1 MAGRTARVLFAALC
15 CAPFAAPL
23 LLMLTASLRSPEA
36 PLPAGF
42 EVLPPWLSL
51 DAYREAFAVVPL
63 ANALWQSLLLCA
75 VAVPVSVATSSWA
88 GLAIALSRGRARAA
102 LVAVTLLLMVVP
114 ATASWLTRFALFRW
128 LGATGTPL
136 PVIAPALMGGA
147 PLFVLLFADAFRR
160 LPRSVLEAA
169 RVEGASAFWVW
180 WRVALPMARPT
191 AVAVTLL
198 SFALFWTG
206 FIDPLL
212 YLHEEEA
219 LTAPLMLQHLE
230 LLGSTRWPVL
240 MAAAVV
246 VTLPALVAFGFASR
260 GLFEER
266 RGTGWLG

>member
-1 MAGRTARVLFAALC
+1 MAGRPVRVVLTVLC
-15 CAPFAAPL
+15 CAPFAVPL
-23 LLMLTASLRSPEA
+23 VLMIAASLRSPEA

-42 EVLPPWLSL
+42 EVLPPWPSL
-51 DAYREAFAVVPL
+51 DAYREALTVVPL
-63 ANALWQSLLLCA
+63 SHALGQSLWICA
-75 VAVPVSVATSSWA
+75 VAVPVSVVTSSWA
-88 GLAIALSRGRARAA
+88 GLTLALSRGTARAV
-102 LVAVTLLLMVVP
+102 LVAVTLLLLVIP
-114 ATASWLTRFALFRW
+114 ATASWLTRFTLFRA
-128 LGATGTPL
+128 LGVIGTPF

-160 LPRSVLEAA
+160 LPRPVLDAA
-169 RVEGASAFWVW
+169 RVEGASVLQVW
-180 WRVALPMARPT
+180 WKVALPMAKPT
-191 AVAVTLL
+191 TVAVSLL

-240 MAAAVV
+240 MAASVM
-246 VTLPALVAFGFASR
+246 VTLPAMVAFAFASR